1 MGLPEIIVRNKMITM
16 RPMMSIPLILV
27 DNMETDTGD
36 LEIIG
41 AGDVASVEVYRGAD
55 ASIFGMKGDGGVL
68 IITTKKG
75 VDLSS
80 SKKIFNVKTTTPLGF
95 QLKKEFYSPAYETPE
110 QINNVSPDLRT
121 TIYWAP
127 DIRTNGEGE
136 AKIQFYTADSP
147 GTYSV
152 VVEGLTPEGLPIYG
166 TEIMTIHP

>member
-1 MGLPEIIVRNKMITM
+1 M

-80 SKKIFNVKTTTPLGF
+80 SKK
-95 QLKKEFYSPAYETPE
+95 S
-110 QINNVSPDLRT
+110 S
-121 TIYWAP
+121 
-127 DIRTNGEGE
+127 
-136 AKIQFYTADSP
+136 
-147 GTYSV
+147 
-152 VVEGLTPEGLPIYG
+152 
-166 TEIMTIHP
+166 M

>member
-80 SKKIFNVKTTTPLGF
+80 SKKNLQCKNNYTVGLSI
-95 QLKKEFYSPAYETPE
+95 KEGILFTR
-110 QINNVSPDLRT
+110 I
-121 TIYWAP
+121 
-127 DIRTNGEGE
+127 
-136 AKIQFYTADSP
+136 
-147 GTYSV
+147 
-152 VVEGLTPEGLPIYG
+152 
-166 TEIMTIHP
+166 